1 MEEYGALRAAFQ
13 ARFEESCPPPGD
25 VHFDD
30 AAVPPQELVNP
41 EDGTPML
48 VDVSHTTIE
57 EYGALRDAFQ
67 ARFDELCPSP
77 DSLGSDGNGNGKRPR
92 PMAPRTLARFLPQ
105 APTLSE
111 QDLVAQHDVDSPIE
125 EFIRLQAISQRLA
138 ASIRTQ
144 ACNQ

>member
-1 MEEYGALRAAFQ
+1 MLVDVSHTTMEEYGALRAAFQ

-41 EDGTPML
+41 EDGT
-48 VDVSHTTIE
+48 
-57 EYGALRDAFQ
+57 LRDAFQ